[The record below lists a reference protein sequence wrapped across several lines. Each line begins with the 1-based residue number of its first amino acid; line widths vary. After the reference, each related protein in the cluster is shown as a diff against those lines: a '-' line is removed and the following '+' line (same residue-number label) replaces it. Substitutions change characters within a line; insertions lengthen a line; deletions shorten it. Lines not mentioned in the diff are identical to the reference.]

1 MDDDREDIARRV
13 EAQVGVRP
21 PEALLDVW
29 TGARPVDAAADVSL
43 YGPDEIAERILTY
56 EISDYA
62 PELLLIGDDGGG
74 AGLFVA
80 RNDPDPEV
88 VLIGLGAVGSD
99 DGTRVGRLSVLV
111 ADGFRS
117 MRSAEDVRAEAA
129 PSGPI
134 DVLVTHR
141 PEVKALVEIRR
152 LFHLSL
158 PISALTA
165 ADTHYPMVVLTDVY
179 YGRYAEAINQL
190 HVRYQC
196 LAVRPHVTAE
206 RPATGRS

>member
-1 MDDDREDIARRV
+1 MDDGREQIARRV

-43 YGPDEIAERILTY
+43 YGPDEIAERNLTY

-62 PELLLIGDDGGG
+62 PGLLLIGDDGGG

-80 RNDPDPEV
+80 RNDPAPEV

-99 DGTRVGRLSVLV
+99 DGTRVGRLSGLAV
-111 ADGFRS
+111 DGFRS
-117 MRSAEDVRAEAA
+117 MKSAEDVGDEAA
-129 PSGPI
+129 PTGPI
-134 DVLVTHR
+134 DILVTHR
-141 PEVKALVEIRR
+141 PGMKALMEIRR

-158 PISALTA
+158 PISALIA
-165 ADTHYPMVVLTDVY
+165 ADAHYPMVVLTDVY
-179 YGRYAEAINQL
+179 YGKYAEALGQL
-190 HVRYQC
+190 NLRYQC
-196 LAVRPHVTAE
+196 LAVRPHVTA
-206 RPATGRS
+206 

>member
-1 MDDDREDIARRV
+1 MDDDRESLAKQV

-29 TGARPVDAAADVSL
+29 TGERPVDAAADVSV
-43 YGPDEIAERILTY
+43 YGPDEIAERNRTY
-56 EISDYA
+56 EIPDYA
-62 PELLLIGDDGGG
+62 PDLLLIGDDGGG

-80 RNDPDPEV
+80 RNDSDPEV
-88 VLIGLGAVGSD
+88 VLIGLGAVGTV
-99 DGTRVGRLSVLV
+99 DGTPAGQLSLLA

-117 MRSAEDVRAEAA
+117 IDSAEDLGDTAA
-129 PSGPI
+129 STGPI

-141 PEVKALVEIRR
+141 PGVRALVEIRK

-165 ADTHYPMVVLTDVY
+165 ADAHYPMVVLTDVHH
-179 YGRYAEAINQL
+179 GRYAEAIAQL
-190 HVRYQC
+190 NLRHRC
-196 LAVRPHVTAE
+196 LAVRPHVT
-206 RPATGRS
+206 RISSSC